1 VFGCKQPAGDK
12 STGNNKF
19 KEGPAAVVKLL
30 PIWCFYDLV
39 GGARG

>member
-19 KEGPAAVVKLL
+19 KEGPAAAVAKLRQFGSFM
-30 PIWCFYDLV
+30 I
-39 GGARG
+39 

>member
-19 KEGPAAVVKLL
+19 KEGLAAVAKLRQFGSFM
-30 PIWCFYDLV
+30 I
-39 GGARG
+39 